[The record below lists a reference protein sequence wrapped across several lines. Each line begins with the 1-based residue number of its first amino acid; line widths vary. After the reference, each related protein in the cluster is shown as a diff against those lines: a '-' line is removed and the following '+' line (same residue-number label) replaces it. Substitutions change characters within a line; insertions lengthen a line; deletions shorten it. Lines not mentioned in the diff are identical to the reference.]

1 MIRIRS
7 CQILILI
14 TIAAAFF
21 LTSCSGGS
29 AVKPTGET
37 TVPSFEDAIMQYLGD
52 YSYTGSEAALVY
64 EKIEDDMDENGTPFY
79 GIQYREIK
87 ELKDL
92 LHQKD
97 FPVLIYFY
105 SSQASDT
112 EGMTAAAEDLAQT
125 LSGRVLTVTV
135 DALSH
140 RDIAGDYEIEALP
153 EFVLIEEGQLKSA
166 FKSSEY
172 GYWDINDVVEWLTS
186 SGYAPDT
193 TKLA

>member
-1 MIRIRS
+1 MRKL
-7 CQILILI
+7 LILI
-14 TIAAAFF
+14 VLGAVF

-29 AVKPTGET
+29 SVKPTEET
-37 TVPSFEDAIMQYLGD
+37 TVPPFEDAVMQYLGD
-52 YSYTGSEAALVY
+52 YCYTGDEAALVY
-64 EKIEDDMDENGTPFY
+64 EKIEDDLDENGNPFY
-79 GIQYREIK
+79 GIQYREIR
-87 ELKDL
+87 ELQDL
-92 LHQKD
+92 LHQKA

-125 LSGRVLTVTV
+125 LSGKVLTVSI

-140 RDIAGDYEIEALP
+140 RDIAGDFEIEALP
-153 EFVLIEEGQLKSA
+153 EFVLVEEGRLKSS

-172 GYWDINDVVEWLTS
+172 GYWDINDVVRWITD

-193 TKLA
+193 TKLT